1 MSDTTRA
8 AQGARRGTDT
18 AGRTAVAVGL
28 ALLLGAGAVR
38 PVAAETLADA
48 FAAAQ
53 QADARLAASRQQV
66 AAAESGVAAAQGQA
80 QPQVTLD
87 ALYQRLSDE
96 PAFRVHLAPLPAMTL
111 PVAPDRGWVYR
122 AGVTVPLYTAGRLD
136 SAAQAAG
143 AALAAAQADEARTHQ
158 DLRLAVAE
166 AYVAV
171 LRAGQALALADSGVA
186 TLQAHE
192 RDVTQFF
199 AQGLVARNDLLAA
212 RSAAANAQQD
222 RIRAETLLAIARA
235 AYNRQLG
242 RALEAP
248 VTLDDLAPSPAEAAP
263 DVAPVTPVETDR
275 AELVA
280 LARQSEA
287 LRHQADAARA
297 AGRPQVLLSGGYQ
310 RLQNPYLVRDALW
323 SVGVGLHWS
332 LFDGGVLRGQGDAL
346 QARAQALDALRADAR
361 SQIALQVHAATLQV
375 DESRRR
381 LAVTALA
388 VEQADENLRVARDRY
403 QSGVGSATEVLDAEA
418 LRQKSR
424 SNDVNARYDNVL
436 AALRLQRARGT
447 L

>member
-1 MSDTTRA
+1 MSDTRRTVRTSARPGATA
-8 AQGARRGTDT
+8 AA
-18 AGRTAVAVGL
+18 L
-28 ALLLGAGAVR
+28 ALLLGAGAVV
-38 PVAAETLADA
+38 PVAAETLAEA
-48 FAAAQ
+48 FEVAQ

-66 AAAESGVAAAQGQA
+66 VAAEAGVAAAQALA
-80 QPQVTLD
+80 QPQVAVD

-96 PAFRVHLAPLPAMTL
+96 PAFRVHLAPLPAMAL

-122 AGVTVPLYTAGRLD
+122 AGVTLPLYTAGRLG
-136 SAAQAAG
+136 SVAHAAEATQ
-143 AALAAAQADEARTHQ
+143 AAAQADDVRTRQ
-158 DLRLAVAE
+158 DLRLVVAE
-166 AYVAV
+166 SYVAV

-186 TLQAHE
+186 MLQAHE
-192 RDVTQFF
+192 RDVTQLF

-242 RALEAP
+242 RALDAP
-248 VTLDDLAPSPAEAAP
+248 VALDDLDPPAP
-263 DVAPVTPVETDR
+263 ETDATDTGRALSAPPPER

-323 SVGVGLHWS
+323 SVGVGLHWT
-332 LFDGGVLRGQGDAL
+332 LFDGGLQRGQGDAL
-346 QARAQALDALRADAR
+346 QARAQALDALRREAQ
-361 SQIALQVHAATLQV
+361 SQIALQVRAAALQV

-418 LRQKSR
+418 LRQRSR
-424 SNDVNARYDNVL
+424 SNHVNARYDQVL
-436 AALRLQRARGT
+436 AGLRLQRARG
-447 L
+447 LL

>member
-1 MSDTTRA
+1 MSDTRRTVRTSARPGATA
-8 AQGARRGTDT
+8 AA
-18 AGRTAVAVGL
+18 L
-28 ALLLGAGAVR
+28 ALLLGAGAVV
-38 PVAAETLADA
+38 PVAAETLAEA
-48 FAAAQ
+48 FEVAQ

-66 AAAESGVAAAQGQA
+66 VAAEAGVAAAQALA
-80 QPQVTLD
+80 QPQVAVD

-96 PAFRVHLAPLPAMTL
+96 PAFRVHLAPLPAMAL

-122 AGVTVPLYTAGRLD
+122 AGVTLPLYTAGRLG
-136 SAAQAAG
+136 SVAHAAEATQ
-143 AALAAAQADEARTHQ
+143 AAAQADDVRTRQ
-158 DLRLAVAE
+158 DLRLVVAE
-166 AYVAV
+166 SYVAV

-186 TLQAHE
+186 MLQAHE
-192 RDVTQFF
+192 RDVTQLF

-235 AYNRQLG
+235 LDAPVALDDLDPPAPETDATDTG
-242 RALEAP
+242 RALSAP
-248 VTLDDLAPSPAEAAP
+248 PPE
-263 DVAPVTPVETDR
+263 R

-323 SVGVGLHWS
+323 SVGVGLHWT
-332 LFDGGVLRGQGDAL
+332 LFDGGLQRGQGDAL
-346 QARAQALDALRADAR
+346 QARAQALDALRREAQ
-361 SQIALQVHAATLQV
+361 SQIALQVRAATLQV

-418 LRQKSR
+418 LRQRSR
-424 SNDVNARYDNVL
+424 SNHVNARYDQVL
-436 AALRLQRARGT
+436 AGLRLQRARG
-447 L
+447 LL

>member
-1 MSDTTRA
+1 MSDTRRTVRTSARPGATA
-8 AQGARRGTDT
+8 AA
-18 AGRTAVAVGL
+18 L
-28 ALLLGAGAVR
+28 ALLLGAGAVV
-38 PVAAETLADA
+38 PVAAETLAEA
-48 FAAAQ
+48 FEVAQ

-66 AAAESGVAAAQGQA
+66 VAAEAGVAAAQALA
-80 QPQVTLD
+80 QPQVAVD

-96 PAFRVHLAPLPAMTL
+96 PAFRVHLAPLPAMAL

-122 AGVTVPLYTAGRLD
+122 AGVTLPLYTAGRLG
-136 SAAQAAG
+136 SVAHAAEATQ
-143 AALAAAQADEARTHQ
+143 AAAQADDVRTRQ
-158 DLRLAVAE
+158 DLRLVVAE
-166 AYVAV
+166 SYVAV

-186 TLQAHE
+186 MLQAHE
-192 RDVTQFF
+192 RDVTQLF

-235 AYNRQLG
+235 LDAPVALDDLDPPAPETDATDTG
-242 RALEAP
+242 RALSAP
-248 VTLDDLAPSPAEAAP
+248 PPE
-263 DVAPVTPVETDR
+263 R

-323 SVGVGLHWS
+323 SVGVGLHWT
-332 LFDGGVLRGQGDAL
+332 LFDGGLQRGQGDAL
-346 QARAQALDALRADAR
+346 QARAQALDALRREAQ
-361 SQIALQVHAATLQV
+361 SQIALQVRAAALQV

-418 LRQKSR
+418 LRQRSR
-424 SNDVNARYDNVL
+424 SNHVNARYDQVL
-436 AALRLQRARGT
+436 AGLRLQRARG
-447 L
+447 LL